1 MRRAISLKF
10 DFNFH
15 RYLPHALCT
24 SSNIHLPLQQSKF
37 IIPLNMKHV
46 HSRFSISWFLC
57 KNPHFIQIHRLSPMS
72 IYLTPANS
80 YYLKKKISI
89 DRGNAFECHSTRKT
103 GGVSECQCN
112 GELEK
117 EHLHKIKTTLRL
129 TCTRTRRV
137 TSKKVNRIYK
147 KIAYL
152 SVTFSLIKLHFFTV
166 LLEVTFSLVFL
177 DFYVVFPHE

>member
-1 MRRAISLKF
+1 
-10 DFNFH
+10 
-15 RYLPHALCT
+15 
-24 SSNIHLPLQQSKF
+24 
-37 IIPLNMKHV
+37 
-46 HSRFSISWFLC
+46 
-57 KNPHFIQIHRLSPMS
+57 MS

-117 EHLHKIKTTLRL
+117 KHLHKIKTTLRL

-177 DFYVVFPHE
+177 DFYVVFPHEQFSVLLTRFKDFIFGFYVFMLWRWCPQIFSSKIVVWKIVCCCEIKISNNHKTSLKL